1 MQRIEK
7 ICDCGLTNLESVN
20 SMILTGNEGIAAM
33 PTEQEIAWQLDRM
46 DEGATREDAIAVL
59 EESEQEFTCPICR
72 APSDFCRDHTNHKT
86 EWF

>member
-1 MQRIEK
+1 
-7 ICDCGLTNLESVN
+7 
-20 SMILTGNEGIAAM
+20 M

-46 DEGATREDAIAVL
+46 DEGAAREDAIALL
-59 EESEQEFTCPICR
+59 EEIEQELTCPICR